1 MPITITITVEHS
13 FNRTQLKSLLT
24 TLIRKVISLQIK
36 NQHRKVNIDEGFDYY
51 VYLVVIE

>member
-51 VYLVVIE
+51 LYLVVIE